1 MMYSDTYVKYES
13 YLAEDFAID
22 TLFLQWVA
30 EPSNTDICNFWQGF
44 LLSHPHKN
52 IEIEYAMFLA
62 TRRSIPLCKSEEQ
75 ELWKAITST
84 LSKKP
89 IL

>member
-30 EPSNTDICNFWQGF
+30 EPKNKDLCNFWNGF
-44 LLSHPHKN
+44 LGKHPHKRL
-52 IEIEYAMFLA
+52 EIEYALFL
-62 TRRSIPLCKSEEQ
+62 TKHGQSDVCKSEING
-75 ELWKAITST
+75 LWEAISST